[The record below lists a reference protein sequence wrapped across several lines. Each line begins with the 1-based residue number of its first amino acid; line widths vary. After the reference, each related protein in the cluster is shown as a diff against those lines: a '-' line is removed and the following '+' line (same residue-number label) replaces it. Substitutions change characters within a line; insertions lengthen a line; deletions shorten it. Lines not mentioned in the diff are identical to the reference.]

1 MKILNE
7 ITQEVIIEDRN
18 VFSMKELIELAV
30 KNDANLSGADL
41 SGANLSGADLRYA
54 NLDFSC
60 LSLSCNSL
68 NFKSDEKQRI
78 QIAYHLLS
86 LMKHEKENITEEE
99 KKIFDF
105 VKGYANKFH
114 RNEVNR
120 L

>member
-1 MKILNE
+1 MKILNK

-30 KNDANLSGADL
+30 KND
-41 SGANLSGADLRYA
+41 ANLSGADLRYA